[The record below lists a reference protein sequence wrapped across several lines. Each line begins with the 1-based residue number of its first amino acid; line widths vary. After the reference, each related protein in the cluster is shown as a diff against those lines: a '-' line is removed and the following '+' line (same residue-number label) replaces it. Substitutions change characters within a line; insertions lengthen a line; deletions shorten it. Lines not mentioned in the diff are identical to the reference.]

1 MELEP
6 RPEQPPAV
14 PVTDDQRRAAAD
26 RLVDAAGT
34 ARLTLSEFS
43 ERVGAVWAAETAEQL
58 TAATAGIELP
68 LDLRSVIC
76 SEPEVELRI
85 ATLMGDV
92 AVVVP
97 DGVEVE
103 VTGFD
108 VMGDREVMLAP
119 VPRVPGTPLI
129 RVRAY
134 AVMGDVLVYSDSTVP
149 QRKGWRWLGMGH
161 SDPHQKEISA

>member
-14 PVTDDQRRAAAD
+14 PVTDDQRQGR
-26 RLVDAAGT
+26 GGP
-34 ARLTLSEFS
+34 AR
-43 ERVGAVWAAETAEQL
+43 RRRRNRPAH
-58 TAATAGIELP
+58 
-68 LDLRSVIC
+68 
-76 SEPEVELRI
+76 
-85 ATLMGDV
+85 ATLMGDL

-108 VMGDREVMLAP
+108 LMGDREVMLAP

-149 QRKGWRWLGMGH
+149 ERKGWRWLGMGH
-161 SDPHQKEISA
+161 SAPHQKEISE